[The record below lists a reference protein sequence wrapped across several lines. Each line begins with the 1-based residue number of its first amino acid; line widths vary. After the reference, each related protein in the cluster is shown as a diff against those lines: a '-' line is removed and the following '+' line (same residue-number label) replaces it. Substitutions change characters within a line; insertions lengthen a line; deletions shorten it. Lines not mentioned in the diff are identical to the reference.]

1 MELIKRGS
9 RNEAVRQLQEKLN
22 KLGYSLD
29 VDGIF
34 GGGCQ
39 TAVIDFQE
47 KKGLGTDGMVGSGT
61 WNAIDLALKNTTE
74 PPSIAAESNATIEGD
89 QLVTKDKLSQ
99 IMPKAKAQDLDK
111 YLAAI
116 NEGLIKY
123 SINTPLRIAHFVAQV
138 AHESGS
144 FKYSS
149 ENLNYGAKGLRS
161 TFGKYF
167 QTEELSEEYARQKE
181 KIANRVYGNRMGNGD
196 ENSGDGWRFRGR
208 GLIQLTGKENYR
220 KFAKDI
226 GIDIDK
232 QPDKVASDP
241 KVAVLAAAWFW
252 DSRKLNNYAD
262 KDDVLTITKRINGG
276 THGLDDRKAYLER
289 AKKAFD
295 LA

>member
-9 RNEAVRQLQEKLN
+9 RNAAVRQLQEKLN
-22 KLGYSLD
+22 KLGYNLD

-34 GGGCQ
+34 GGGCND
-39 TAVIDFQE
+39 AVLDFQ
-47 KKGLGTDGMVGSGT
+47 KKNRLGTDGIVGTGT
-61 WNAIDLALKNTTE
+61 WSAIDLALKDTTESPSTSPELNTT
-74 PPSIAAESNATIEGD
+74 IDGD
-89 QLVTKDKLSQ
+89 QLVTKDKLAR
-99 IMPKAKAQDLDK
+99 IMPKAKATDLDK

-116 NEGLIKY
+116 NEGLTKY
-123 SINTPLRIAHFVAQV
+123 SINTPLRIAHFIAQV

-167 QTEELSEEYARQKE
+167 KTDELAEEYARQKE

-208 GLIQLTGKENYR
+208 GLIQLTGKENYQ
-220 KFAKDI
+220 KCAKDI
-226 GIDIDK
+226 GIDIDR
-232 QPDKVASDP
+232 QPDKLATDP
-241 KVAVLAAAWFW
+241 QAAVFAAAWFW
-252 DSRKLNNYAD
+252 NSRRLNNYAD
-262 KDDVLTITKRINGG
+262 KDDVLTITKKINGG
-276 THGLDDRKAYLER
+276 TKGLDDRKAYLER
-289 AKKAFD
+289 AKKTFN

>member
-9 RNEAVRQLQEKLN
+9 RNDTVRQLQEKLN
-22 KLGYSLD
+22 KLGYNLD

-34 GGGCQ
+34 GGGCHN
-39 TAVIDFQE
+39 AVLDFQN
-47 KKGLGTDGMVGSGT
+47 KNGLGTDGIVGTGT
-61 WNAIDLALKNTTE
+61 WNAIDLVLKATTE
-74 PPSIAAESNATIEGD
+74 SASTATELNATIEGD
-89 QLVTKDKLSQ
+89 QLVNKDKLARV
-99 IMPKAKAQDLDK
+99 MPKAKAADLDK
-111 YLAAI
+111 YLEAI
-116 NEGLIKY
+116 NEGLTKY

-167 QTEELSEEYARQKE
+167 KTDELAEEYARQKE

-208 GLIQLTGKENYR
+208 GLIQLTGKENYQ
-220 KFAKDI
+220 KCAKDI
-226 GIDIDK
+226 GIDIDR
-232 QPDKVASDP
+232 QPDKLATDP
-241 KVAVLAAAWFW
+241 KAAVFAAAWFW
-252 DSRKLNNYAD
+252 NSRRLNNYAD

-289 AKKAFD
+289 AKKAFN